1 MRKTL
6 NRVFIM
12 KKKSILF
19 IVLGIFVFLSYPFFK
34 LDFILCKQLLYLYL
48 FFVFGVLGYDSHQK
62 KSNIQYFY
70 YVFDAHFNLILSVTL
85 DTLESPKRIIQ
96 TNKDSPVLGESSLIT
111 LTSSLIHP

>member
-6 NRVFIM
+6 NGVFIM

-48 FFVFGVLGYDSHQK
+48 FLEYLDMTATK
-62 KSNIQYFY
+62 KNQTSNIFTT
-70 YVFDAHFNLILSVTL
+70 F
-85 DTLESPKRIIQ
+85 
-96 TNKDSPVLGESSLIT
+96 
-111 LTSSLIHP
+111 

>member
-62 KSNIQYFY
+62 NQTSNIFTT
-70 YVFDAHFNLILSVTL
+70 F
-85 DTLESPKRIIQ
+85 
-96 TNKDSPVLGESSLIT
+96 
-111 LTSSLIHP
+111 